1 MSDGLTRLALKMPY
15 EPHVPFFQ
23 PLFAY
28 IEETSP
34 ANSNGEAEQQMVP
47 SWLPSESARARTT
60 IKRLCLPSS
69 PRHRMSRDRKSNDF
83 ADEHLR

>member
-1 MSDGLTRLALKMPY
+1 MSDGLTRLALKMPSY

-34 ANSNGEAEQQMVP
+34 ANSNVKAEQQMAAF
-47 SWLPSESARARTT
+47 LASERVSARTDDDKTLVLAVRSTT
-60 IKRLCLPSS
+60 P
-69 PRHRMSRDRKSNDF
+69 
-83 ADEHLR
+83 DEQG